1 MTIGQVCTI
10 GLTHSLGGS
19 MGKAHTHGPWKVI
32 DQPKIEGLDLR
43 GLKAI
48 AHVSDSAAGSITT
61 TIAEII
67 SEEDAER
74 IVLCCNHRDFLVS
87 ANADAAKE
95 NIKLR
100 AINADLLAA
109 LEVAYEHING
119 GPGIKTGSAFIVMWE
134 QTRNAIA
141 KARGQA

>member
-1 MTIGQVCTI
+1 M
-10 GLTHSLGGS
+10 
-19 MGKAHTHGPWKVI
+19 KAHTQGPWQVI

-48 AHVSDSAAGSITT
+48 AHVSDSAAGSIKT

-67 SEEDAER
+67 AAEDAER

-109 LEVAYEHING
+109 LEGAQKALRTALPFLPADKEAHFVGEWLDAVN
-119 GPGIKTGSAFIVMWE
+119 A
-134 QTRNAIA
+134 AIA
-141 KARGQA
+141 RARGQA

>member
-1 MTIGQVCTI
+1 M
-10 GLTHSLGGS
+10 
-19 MGKAHTHGPWKVI
+19 KAHTQGPWQVI

-48 AHVSDSAAGSITT
+48 AHVSDSDAGSIKT

-67 SEEDAER
+67 SAEDAER

-100 AINADLLAA
+100 AINDYLLAA
-109 LEVAYEHING
+109 LEGAQKALRKALPFVPADNEAHFVGEWLDEVN
-119 GPGIKTGSAFIVMWE
+119 A
-134 QTRNAIA
+134 AIA
-141 KARGQA
+141 RARGQ

>member
-1 MTIGQVCTI
+1 
-10 GLTHSLGGS
+10 
-19 MGKAHTHGPWKVI
+19 MGKHTAGPWQVI

-48 AHVSDSAAGSITT
+48 AHVSDSAAGSIKT

-67 SEEDAER
+67 SAEDAER

-100 AINADLLAA
+100 AINADLLDA
-109 LEVAYEHING
+109 LEALDAIHQKSGNEPLLQDLLDNARAAIN
-119 GPGIKTGSAFIVMWE
+119 
-134 QTRNAIA
+134 
-141 KARGQA
+141 KARGQ